1 MNNKAIGVFDSG
13 VGGLTVTKAL
23 SELLP
28 NENLVYFGD
37 TAHLP
42 YGDKSAEAIQ
52 NYSLGIAEY
61 LIESHQVKAILVACN
76 SASAV
81 AFKVLQERFGDI
93 VPIFNVIDPVARYIG
108 LESNFPKVGVIGTRA
123 TISSKTYT
131 NKIQELNAEV
141 EVSSLP
147 TPLLVP
153 IIEEGLSNTSISSE
167 TLRHYLSND
176 VLKSV
181 EALILGCTHYPHIQ
195 EEIEQL
201 KRNTI
206 ALIDSPEIVSRNV
219 KDVLGSMNLLNDSA
233 DSGEYSFY
241 VSDYTDVF
249 EHIAQLM
256 FGENIH
262 LQEQNIWK

>member
-42 YGDKSAEAIQ
+42 YGDKSPEAIQ

-81 AFKVLQERFGDI
+81 AFKVLQDHFGNV
-93 VPIFNVIDPVARYIG
+93 VPIFNVIDPVAKYIS
-108 LESNFPKVGVIGTRA
+108 LESNFSKVGVIGTRA
-123 TISSKTYT
+123 TVSSKTYT
-131 NKIQELNAEV
+131 NKIQALNAHV
-141 EVSSLP
+141 EVSSLT

-167 TLRHYLSND
+167 ALRHYLSDD
-176 VLKSV
+176 VLKNV

-195 EEIEQL
+195 DEIEQL

-206 ALIDSPEIVSRNV
+206 ALINSPEIVSRHL
-219 KDVLGSMNLLNDSA
+219 KKVLGSMQLLNGSVEP
-233 DSGEYSFY
+233 GKYSFY

-262 LQEQNIWK
+262 LKEKNIWK